1 MDDRYRLSYE
11 EFCRHLGSAPP
22 AAALVGDRYYIEGD
36 DLKGFTTGEQ
46 RKPYM
51 RGLSLGMKTPQG
63 FVPSPALLTLLAKES
78 KHKALVHDEHT
89 ERLFLC
95 GRDLFPEKFTSTL
108 SEGFVLVQNAR
119 DENLG
124 LGELQRTQR
133 GLEVRN
139 ILDRGNYLRHD
150 RVQLAPKAA
159 RKKSFGK
166 KR

>member
-1 MDDRYRLSYE
+1 MHDPYKISFE
-11 EFCRHLGSAPP
+11 AFCDQLGAPRP
-22 AAALVGDRYYIEGD
+22 VASLVGDRYYIEGA

-63 FVPSPALLTLLAKES
+63 FVPSPALLGILAAES
-78 KHKALVHDEHT
+78 KHKAVVHDEHV

-95 GRDLFPEKFTSTL
+95 GRDLFVDKFTTTL
-108 SEGFVLVQNAR
+108 TEGLVLVQNAR

-124 LGELQRTQR
+124 LGEIERTEKGLQ
-133 GLEVRN
+133 VRN

-150 RVQLAPKAA
+150 RVQLAPKNA
-159 RKKSFGK
+159 RKKTFG
-166 KR
+166 RR